1 MSGINYFEDDSN
13 FGLLRR
19 FPARSFFVHQ
29 DSGQDLANIPVR
41 IWSEMLA
48 SLQRELVVKKTRPD
62 NHTNLGKLHWLILKV
77 LVQLQASSQLEE
89 YGLGFRIGKLVF

>member
-1 MSGINYFEDDSN
+1 
-13 FGLLRR
+13 
-19 FPARSFFVHQ
+19 
-29 DSGQDLANIPVR
+29 
-41 IWSEMLA
+41 MLA